1 MRKQNWLKSAALCL
15 GLLAAA
21 SGLAWAQGDEKGLSC
36 NQREWNGDQRS
47 FCVMREQA
55 IPAAGGGLS
64 VDGRTNGGV
73 SVRGWDRAQIL
84 VRAQVQ
90 TWAKTDEEARGLADQ
105 VNVLIN
111 GNSISSNGPTN
122 QGRDR
127 KGWAVS
133 FEVFVPRAY
142 DLSLKAHNGGI
153 SVHDVQGRIEFETTN
168 GGVSLARLAGN
179 VRGTTTNGGI
189 NLTLDGSQWNG
200 EGVDVRTT
208 NGGVKV
214 IMPANYSAHLESGTV
229 NGGINF
235 DFPVTVQGKIDR
247 ELNTDIGSGG
257 APIRVRTTNG
267 GVSIKRS

>member
-1 MRKQNWLKSAALCL
+1 MQKTTWMKAAVLSL
-15 GLLAAA
+15 GLLAA
-21 SGLAWAQGDEKGLSC
+21 SSSLVWAQGEEKGLSC
-36 NQREWNGDQRS
+36 NQRNWNGDQAS
-47 FCVMREQA
+47 HCVMREQT
-55 IPAAGGGLS
+55 IPAAGGVLN

-73 SVRGWDRAQIL
+73 SVRGWDRAEIL

-105 VNVLIN
+105 VSVEVN
-111 GNSISSNGPTN
+111 GNSIRSNGPTS

-133 FEVFVPRAY
+133 FEVFVPRSY

-153 SVHDVQGRIEFETTN
+153 SVRDVQGRIEFETTN
-168 GGVSLARLAGN
+168 GGVSLARLAGE

-200 EGVDVRTT
+200 SGVDVRTT

-214 IMPANYSAHLESGTV
+214 MMPANYSAHLESSTV
-229 NGGINF
+229 NGGMTF

-247 ELNTDIGSGG
+247 ELNTDIGGGG

-267 GVSIKRS
+267 GVSIRRI